1 MLNSPTKPKDNTT
14 KNLLNPDIANN
25 ELELELE
32 EYTKSAVR
40 KIRFTVMI
48 KPAIISLIALF
59 ISFYLDLSEVPIL
72 GNITID
78 IAKMLFPTW
87 QPVTGDVEPFRFWWL
102 PLISYSLFVLFA
114 YFAYNKLKLEI
125 IRTPASGTIDR
136 IINSYTSIIDSI
148 ATALPLIGAAILL
161 ISIKLG
167 EEVFLGLSVPFEI
180 KALIV
185 LALGKLFE
193 PVLDQL
199 GVEFQTVVNHVS
211 DIKEK
216 YFSRI
221 QVENSK
227 NLLKQLNQTGA
238 GLGTGLSYGTELSLA
253 EVEKIRTLIEQSAKL
268 SEIMKVNFN
277 AISTLSDKI
286 NQIEGISSQKI
297 TELSALANSI
307 NQASHSLSDEKTI
320 AGLKH
325 LEAIVVKK

>member
-1 MLNSPTKPKDNTT
+1 MSITTFKQKDSTT
-14 KNLLNPDIANN
+14 KNLLNPDVANN

-32 EYTKSAVR
+32 EYTRSAVR
-40 KIRFTVMI
+40 NIKFTVI
-48 KPAIISLIALF
+48 LKPAIISLIALF

-78 IAKMLFPTW
+78 LAKSLFPTW
-87 QPVTGDVEPFRFWWL
+87 QPQTGDIEPFRFWWL
-102 PLISYSLFVLFA
+102 PLAVYSIFVLLAFL
-114 YFAYNKLKLEI
+114 AYNKLKLEI
-125 IRTPASGTIDR
+125 IRTPASATIDR
-136 IINSYTSIIDSI
+136 VINSYTSVIDSL

-167 EEVFLGLSVPFEI
+167 EEIFLGLSVPFEV

-193 PVLDQL
+193 PVMDQL
-199 GVEFQTVVNHVS
+199 GVEFQSVVNHVS
-211 DIKEK
+211 DIREK

-227 NLLKQLNQTGA
+227 NILRQLNQGNSTVG
-238 GLGTGLSYGTELSLA
+238 GSELSLA
-253 EVEKIRTLIEQSAKL
+253 DVEKFKLLVEQSAKL
-268 SEIMKVNFN
+268 SEIMNKNF
-277 AISTLSDKI
+277 ASISVLAEKI
-286 NQIEGISSQKI
+286 NQIEGVSSQKI
-297 TELSALANSI
+297 SELSTLANSI
-307 NQASHSLSDEKTI
+307 NQASHSLGDEKTL

>member
-1 MLNSPTKPKDNTT
+1 MSNTPIKPKDSVT

-40 KIRFTVMI
+40 KIKFTVMI
-48 KPAIISLIALF
+48 KPAIISLIALI

-78 IAKMLFPTW
+78 IAKALFPTW
-87 QPVTGDVEPFRFWWL
+87 QPVTGDIEPFRFWWL
-102 PLISYSLFVLFA
+102 PLVSYALFVLFA

-227 NLLKQLNQTGA
+227 NLLKQLSQPSTGIVSGA
-238 GLGTGLSYGTELSLA
+238 ELSLA
-253 EVEKIRTLIEQSAKL
+253 EVEKIKILVEQSAKL
-268 SEIMKVNFN
+268 SEIMKINFN
-277 AISTLSDKI
+277 AISALSDKI

-297 TELSALANSI
+297 TELNTLANSI

>member
-1 MLNSPTKPKDNTT
+1 MSNSPIKPKDSVT
-14 KNLLNPDIANN
+14 KNLLNPDVANN
-25 ELELELE
+25 ELEMELE

-40 KIRFTVMI
+40 NIKFTVVI
-48 KPAIISLIALF
+48 KPAIISFIALI

-78 IAKMLFPTW
+78 LAKALFPTW
-87 QPVTGDVEPFRFWWL
+87 QPATGDIEPFKFWWL
-102 PLISYSLFVLFA
+102 PLIAYSIFVLLAF
-114 YFAYNKLKLEI
+114 FAYNKLKLEI

-136 IINSYTSIIDSI
+136 IINSYTSVIDSI

-167 EEVFLGLSVPFEI
+167 EEIFLGLSVPFEV

-199 GVEFQTVVNHVS
+199 GVEFQSVVNHVS
-211 DIKEK
+211 DIRDK

-227 NLLKQLNQTGA
+227 SLLKQLNQS
-238 GLGTGLSYGTELSLA
+238 GTGIGSGTELSLA
-253 EVEKIRTLIEQSAKL
+253 DVEKFKMLVEQSAKL
-268 SEIMKVNFN
+268 SEIMKTNFN
-277 AISTLSDKI
+277 SISALSDKI
-286 NQIEGISSQKI
+286 NQIESISSQKI
-297 TELSALANSI
+297 TELSTLANSI
-307 NQASHSLSDEKTI
+307 NQASHSLGDEKTL

>member
-1 MLNSPTKPKDNTT
+1 MSNTTIKPKDSTT
-14 KNLLNPDIANN
+14 KNLLNPDVANN

-32 EYTKSAVR
+32 EYTRSAVR
-40 KIRFTVMI
+40 NIKFTVI
-48 KPAIISLIALF
+48 LKPALISLIALF

-78 IAKMLFPTW
+78 LARSLFPSW
-87 QPVTGDVEPFRFWWL
+87 QPATGDIEPFRFWWL
-102 PLISYSLFVLFA
+102 PIAVYSIFILLAFLAF
-114 YFAYNKLKLEI
+114 NKLKLEI
-125 IRTPASGTIDR
+125 IRTPASATIDR
-136 IINSYTSIIDSI
+136 IINSYTSVIDSL

-167 EEVFLGLSVPFEI
+167 EEIFLGLSVPFEV

-193 PVLDQL
+193 PVMDQL
-199 GVEFQTVVNHVS
+199 GVEFQSVVNHVS
-211 DIKEK
+211 DIRDK

-227 NLLKQLNQTGA
+227 NILRQLNQGNTGA
-238 GLGTGLSYGTELSLA
+238 GSTELSLA
-253 EVEKIRTLIEQSAKL
+253 DVEKFKLLVEQSAKL
-268 SEIMKVNFN
+268 SEIMNKNFMS
-277 AISTLSDKI
+277 ISTLAEKI
-286 NQIEGISSQKI
+286 NQIEGVSSQKI
-297 TELSALANSI
+297 SELSTLANSI
-307 NQASHSLSDEKTI
+307 NQASHSLGDEKTL

>member
-1 MLNSPTKPKDNTT
+1 MSNSPIKPKDSVT

-40 KIRFTVMI
+40 KIKFTVMI

-78 IAKMLFPTW
+78 IAKALFPTW
-87 QPVTGDVEPFRFWWL
+87 QPVAGDVEPFRFWWL
-102 PLISYSLFVLFA
+102 PLVSYALFVLLA

-227 NLLKQLNQTGA
+227 NLLKQLSQPSTGIA
-238 GLGTGLSYGTELSLA
+238 SGAELSLA
-253 EVEKIRTLIEQSAKL
+253 EVEKIKILVEQSAKL
-268 SEIMKVNFN
+268 SEIMKINFN
-277 AISTLSDKI
+277 AISALSDKI

-297 TELSALANSI
+297 TELNTLANSI

>member
-1 MLNSPTKPKDNTT
+1 MSNTPIKPKDSVT

-40 KIRFTVMI
+40 KIKFTVMI

-78 IAKMLFPTW
+78 IAKALFPTW
-87 QPVTGDVEPFRFWWL
+87 QPVAGDVEPFRFWWL
-102 PLISYSLFVLFA
+102 PLVSYALFVLLA

-227 NLLKQLNQTGA
+227 NLLKQLSQPSTGIVSGA
-238 GLGTGLSYGTELSLA
+238 ELSLA
-253 EVEKIRTLIEQSAKL
+253 EVEKIKILVEQSAKL
-268 SEIMKVNFN
+268 SEIMKINFN
-277 AISTLSDKI
+277 AISALSDKI

-297 TELSALANSI
+297 TELNTLANSI

>member
-1 MLNSPTKPKDNTT
+1 MSNTTIKPKDSST
-14 KNLLNPDIANN
+14 KNLLNPDVANN

-32 EYTKSAVR
+32 EYTRSAVR
-40 KIRFTVMI
+40 NIKFTVVL
-48 KPAIISLIALF
+48 KPALISIIALF

-78 IAKMLFPTW
+78 LARSLFPSW
-87 QPVTGDVEPFRFWWL
+87 KPATGDIEPFRFWWL
-102 PLISYSLFVLFA
+102 PLAVYSIFVLLAFL
-114 YFAYNKLKLEI
+114 AYNKLKLEI

-136 IINSYTSIIDSI
+136 IINSYTSVIDSL
-148 ATALPLIGAAILL
+148 ATALPLIGAAVLL

-167 EEVFLGLSVPFEI
+167 EEIFLGLSVPFEV

-193 PVLDQL
+193 PVMDQL
-199 GVEFQTVVNHVS
+199 GVEFQSVVNHVS
-211 DIKEK
+211 DIRDK

-227 NLLKQLNQTGA
+227 NILRQLNQGN
-238 GLGTGLSYGTELSLA
+238 LGVGGTELSLSD
-253 EVEKIRTLIEQSAKL
+253 VEKFKLLVEQSAKL
-268 SEIMKVNFN
+268 SEIMNKNFMS
-277 AISTLSDKI
+277 ISTLAEKI
-286 NQIEGISSQKI
+286 NQIEGVSSQKI
-297 TELSALANSI
+297 SELSALANSI
-307 NQASHSLSDEKTI
+307 NQASNSLGDEKTL

>member
-1 MLNSPTKPKDNTT
+1 MSNSTINTKDIST

-32 EYTKSAVR
+32 EYTRSAVR
-40 KIRFTVMI
+40 KIQFTVI
-48 KPAIISLIALF
+48 LKPAIISLVALV

-78 IAKMLFPTW
+78 LAKSLFPTW
-87 QPVTGDVEPFRFWWL
+87 QPATGDVVPFRFWWL
-102 PLISYSLFVLFA
+102 PLAVYSIFVLLAFL
-114 YFAYNKLKLEI
+114 AYNKLKLEI

-136 IINSYTSIIDSI
+136 IINSYTSVIDSI

-161 ISIKLG
+161 ISINLG
-167 EEVFLGLSVPFEI
+167 EEIFLGLSVPFEV

-211 DIKEK
+211 DIRDK

-227 NLLKQLNQTGA
+227 NILKQLNSG
-238 GLGTGLSYGTELSLA
+238 GSGVGGTELSLA
-253 EVEKIRTLIEQSAKL
+253 DVEKFKLSVEQSAKL
-268 SEIMKVNFN
+268 NGIMNKNISSISVLADKV
-277 AISTLSDKI
+277 
-286 NQIEGISSQKI
+286 NQIESVSSQKI
-297 TELSALANSI
+297 VELSGLANAL
-307 NQASHSLSDEKTI
+307 NQASQSLGDEKTLT
-320 AGLKH
+320 GLKH
-325 LEAIVVKK
+325 LEAIVLKK

>member
-1 MLNSPTKPKDNTT
+1 MSNTTIKPKDSTT
-14 KNLLNPDIANN
+14 KNLLNPDVANN

-32 EYTKSAVR
+32 EYTRSAVR
-40 KIRFTVMI
+40 NIKFTVI
-48 KPAIISLIALF
+48 LKPALISLIALF

-78 IAKMLFPTW
+78 LARSLFPSW
-87 QPVTGDVEPFRFWWL
+87 QPATGDIEPFRFWWL
-102 PLISYSLFVLFA
+102 PIAVYSIFILLAFLAF
-114 YFAYNKLKLEI
+114 NKLKLEI

-136 IINSYTSIIDSI
+136 IINSYTSVIDSL

-167 EEVFLGLSVPFEI
+167 EEIFLGLSVPFEV

-193 PVLDQL
+193 PVMDQL
-199 GVEFQTVVNHVS
+199 GVEFQSVVNHVS
-211 DIKEK
+211 DIRDK

-227 NLLKQLNQTGA
+227 NILRQLNQGNTGA
-238 GLGTGLSYGTELSLA
+238 GSTELSLA
-253 EVEKIRTLIEQSAKL
+253 DVEKFKLLVEQSAKL
-268 SEIMKVNFN
+268 SEIMNKNFMS
-277 AISTLSDKI
+277 ISTLAEKI
-286 NQIEGISSQKI
+286 NQIEGVSSQKI
-297 TELSALANSI
+297 SELSTLANSI
-307 NQASHSLSDEKTI
+307 NQASHSLGDEKTL